1 MFRHRNAGATDG
13 KAAQDS
19 PVNNRPPAETGKGRP
34 TPKRSEAER
43 NRYTPISGVRS
54 RAGSGKSGSA
64 GSRTERARRYD
75 AMKRGEDWALNVRD
89 RGPLKKLAR
98 DYVDSKRRVS
108 EYYLYAMIVMLVALL
123 SRNSTLSLFIFP
135 LLLVLIVA
143 VALDGFFIRRGL
155 RGLAAERFPSEP
167 TSGLTWYALMRSM
180 QIRRMRVPKPQV
192 SPGDKI

>member
-143 VALDGFFIRRGL
+143 VAVDGFFIRRGL